1 MLCIAPAP
9 LLLPCPVVIA
19 LDEIILGS
27 KFQFNAEAAVYSQ
40 DQVAFYGHVQ
50 VVLLND
56 SDDDVHVGLDD
67 KNHIA

>member
-27 KFQFNAEAAVYSQ
+27 KFQFNAEAAFYSQ
-40 DQVAFYGHVQ
+40 DQVGLMDMSRG
-50 VVLLND
+50 VLLND